1 MLRYVNCSLGYQKV
15 KGYQV
20 DASGLPQTCVWVSL
34 APAPTHPD
42 IFGGKQEG
50 MSMIHARLTGQETTR
65 IRGHCR
71 CIVEHAELINF
82 QISSSP
88 DFCSIFTFILVP
100 HTLVSTSHFSSRN
113 AIRRAISSRH
123 RCSIY
128 LDEDGKPLLICPSSD
143 SFFPRIQ
150 LVQWISRRTFTFNTW
165 DAELSSVTVTS
176 FDRKQSFARPTAYR
190 TRMSELKPS
199 VAGPTSNS
207 YVDIDASDRR
217 VPENAQTSAK
227 HWDEPEGI
235 E

>member
-15 KGYQV
+15 KGYQA
-20 DASGLPQTCVWVSL
+20 DAIGLAQTCVWVSL

-50 MSMIHARLTGQETTR
+50 MSMMHARLTGQETTR

-71 CIVEHAELINF
+71 CIVEHAELIDF

-88 DFCSIFTFILVP
+88 GFCSVFTFILVP
-100 HTLVSTSHFSSRN
+100 NTLFSTSHFSSRN

-123 RCSIY
+123 RCPIY
-128 LDEDGKPLLICPSSD
+128 LDEDGKPLLLCPSSD
-143 SFFPRIQ
+143 YFFPRIQ
-150 LVQWISRRTFTFNTW
+150 LVQWNSRRTFTFNTW
-165 DAELSSVTVTS
+165 HALSSVTVTS
-176 FDRKQSFARPTAYR
+176 FDRKQSLARPTAYR

-199 VAGPTSNS
+199 VAGPTSNL
-207 YVDIDASDRR
+207 YVDIDASARG
-217 VPENAQTSAK
+217 VPENATTTK
-227 HWDEPEGI
+227 HWDESEGI